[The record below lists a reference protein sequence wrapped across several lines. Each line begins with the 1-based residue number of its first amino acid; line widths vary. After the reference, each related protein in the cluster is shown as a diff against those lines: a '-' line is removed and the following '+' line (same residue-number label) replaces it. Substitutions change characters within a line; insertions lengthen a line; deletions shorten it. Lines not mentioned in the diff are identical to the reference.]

1 MADKKI
7 SQLTEKET
15 LVGNDVITILDS
27 EDSNANKKAKVS
39 AVDTLVS
46 TYTGTAPIDITSK
59 VVSIATADATT
70 TGALSSTDWG
80 TFNGK
85 QDVITAS
92 APLDLTSN
100 TLTIATADTSTNGAL
115 TSTDWNTFN
124 GKQDAI
130 TASAPLDL
138 TSNTLT
144 IATADTSTNGALTS
158 TDWNTF
164 NGKQDVI
171 TASAPLDLTSNT
183 LTIATADTNTSG
195 AISSTDWNTFNG
207 KAAIQTVT
215 NDTSSTTA
223 TLELDANKLYVF
235 ETALTALT
243 ISSIPSGTYETEIQF
258 TTDTG
263 FTFTDNALTNKWL
276 GVDAPTFEAN
286 KTYIIAIKNGYAVLG
301 KVGA

>member
-1 MADKKI
+1 MSAKI
-7 SQLTEKET
+7 SALSEKQT

-59 VVSIATADATT
+59 VVSIATANT
-70 TGALSSTDWG
+70 
-80 TFNGK
+80 N
-85 QDVITAS
+85 
-92 APLDLTSN
+92 TS
-100 TLTIATADTSTNGAL
+100 
-115 TSTDWNTFN
+115 
-124 GKQDAI
+124 
-130 TASAPLDL
+130 
-138 TSNTLT
+138 
-144 IATADTSTNGALTS
+144 GALTS

-183 LTIATADTNTSG
+183 LTIATADASTTGALSSTDWGTFNGKQDAITASAPLDLTSNTLTIATADASTTGALSSTDWGTFNGKQDAITASAPLDLTSNTLTIATADTNTSG
-195 AISSTDWNTFNG
+195 AISSTDWNTFNS
-207 KAAIQTVT
+207 KANAQEVIADAE
-215 NDTSSTTA
+215 NTTA
-223 TLELDANKLYVF
+223 ILELASNTLYTF
-235 ETALTALT
+235 SEPLTALT

-258 TTDTG
+258 TADTG

-276 GVDAPTFEAN
+276 GVDAPTFEDGSS
-286 KTYIIAIKNGYAVLG
+286 YVIAIKNGYGVCA